1 MSSKTRAQVYEDLK
15 DLRRRGKLQH
25 VRDLKGVLDKL
36 TTVEQKQLRKSGVF
50 LVPGFAKLVVIKK
63 LATGAHKGTNSFAGE
78 SMMFKARPARK
89 FVRARPVK
97 GSKQEQELFRML
109 EIQALA
115 DRVFGD
121 EKKANTWLRRPNSS
135 MSGQIPLDL
144 MKDELGAAVVRE
156 ALEQIDHGIFA

>member
-1 MSSKTRAQVYEDLK
+1 LQQVK
-15 DLRRRGKLQH
+15 DVKG
-25 VRDLKGVLDKL
+25 VKGVLETLATIGYRELKK
-36 TTVEQKQLRKSGVF
+36 TGVF
-50 LVPGFAKLVVIKK
+50 LVPGFAKFVVINKPETK
-63 LATGAHKGTNSFAGE
+63 ARKGTNPFTGE
-78 SMMFKARPARK
+78 PMVFKAKPARK
-89 FVRARPVK
+89 IVRARPVRAP
-97 GSKQEQELFRML
+97 SREHELFRVL

-121 EKKANTWLRRPNSS
+121 EKKASIWLRRPNTS